1 MGQSY
6 KGPPQRPSFYKDLF
20 FKLVCV
26 CRGRGRNM
34 CIVCEAL
41 GSLGLE
47 LLVAVN
53 SQIKELG
60 TEPGP
65 LKKHQVF

>member
-1 MGQSY
+1 
-6 KGPPQRPSFYKDLF
+6 
-20 FKLVCV
+20 
-26 CRGRGRNM
+26 M